1 MDKKITCTGG
11 HNQWYT
17 VSLDI
22 REAPGLSTWQ
32 LDFSSNGTKLMP
44 FQDAADYAAQLIAG
58 KHSNIF
64 VGLSGGLDSEY
75 IAEVLYRNSI
85 PFTPIIL
92 ERPDSRD
99 HEYALYWCK
108 QHNIIPMVIKFDVN
122 QLLRRTIKIVQ
133 HLKQRILNY
142 VIIYYLADIAEEHG
156 GVLITG
162 EPTIGDDSIA
172 EFGVPIGDT
181 FGISIGSFMTEIFH
195 GSRHPGPFFLYTPE
209 LMYSYAMH
217 LDTTISDAE
226 SRSKLYNLP
235 FRPKNEPVIYSTETV
250 DKLVYLLKQTKY
262 TSLPDNFHVVWNK
275 QDFISKFQ

>member
-1 MDKKITCTGG
+1 MDKHITCKGG
-11 HNQWYT
+11 HDQWYT
-17 VSLDI
+17 VSVDI
-22 REAPGLSTWQ
+22 REDPGQSEWQ
-32 LDFSSNGTKLMP
+32 LQLNSLGTKLMP
-44 FQDAADYAAQLIAG
+44 FQDASDYTAQLISQ
-58 KHSNIF
+58 KYENIF

-75 IAEVLYRNSI
+75 IAEVMYRNSI

-99 HEYALYWCK
+99 HEYALHWCK
-108 QHNIIPMVIKFDVN
+108 QRNINPMIVKFDIN

-156 GVLITG
+156 GVLVTG
-162 EPTIGDDSIA
+162 EPTIGDDSVA

-195 GSRHPGPFFLYTPE
+195 ESKHPGPFFLYTPE
-209 LMYSYAMH
+209 LMYSYAAH
-217 LDTTISDAE
+217 LDTSISDAE

-262 TSLPDNFHVVWNK
+262 TSLPNNFHVVWSK
-275 QDFISKFQ
+275 QEFISKFQ